1 MLATNAAFHL
11 KKTRIGE
18 HVQQPLGERIKYIF
32 VGRTDPELGE
42 RQGIKFYCRL
52 SDGEITERAWVSLI
66 ENWWYRRR
74 PAIVLVHLYLRPSL
88 C

>member
-1 MLATNAAFHL
+1 MLATDAAFCL

-18 HVQQPLGERIKYIF
+18 HAQQLLGERIKYIF

-42 RQGIKFYCRL
+42 GQGIKFSCHS

-66 ENWWYRRR
+66 ENWWYTFTFVRHY
-74 PAIVLVHLYLRPSL
+74 ADIIAS
-88 C
+88 